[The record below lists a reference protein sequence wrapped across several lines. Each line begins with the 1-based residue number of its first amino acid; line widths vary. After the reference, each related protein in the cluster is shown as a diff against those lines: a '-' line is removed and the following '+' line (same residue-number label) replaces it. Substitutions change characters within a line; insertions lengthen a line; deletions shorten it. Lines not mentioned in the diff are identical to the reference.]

1 MHVSTST
8 NLAERFAQA
17 PTFEQFL
24 PTATENVD
32 LWHKMWERAQ
42 VPEALIAR
50 VEALPGRW
58 NLLVL
63 SADWCGD
70 ASNTVPPVARLAE
83 RARNLDLRLLDRD
96 ENLDLMDEHLTN
108 GTARSIPVVMVLDED
123 FREHSWWGPRPGA
136 LQEWVVTEG
145 MALPKDERYLRIRR
159 WYAQD
164 KGMTTLEEIVLLL
177 EDAAAMRRA
186 A

>member
-1 MHVSTST
+1 MEVSTTT

-17 PTFEQFL
+17 PTYEQFL
-24 PTATENVD
+24 PTATKNAD
-32 LWHKMWERAQ
+32 LWLKMWQR
-42 VPEALIAR
+42 AR
-50 VEALPGRW
+50 VPDAMVARAEALPGRW

-70 ASNTVPPVARLAE
+70 ASNTVPVVARLAA
-83 RARNLDLRLLDRD
+83 RARNLDLRILDRD

-108 GTARSIPVVMVLDED
+108 GTSRSIPVVMVLDQD
-123 FREHSWWGPRPGA
+123 FHEHNWWGPRPGA

-145 MALPKDERYLRIRR
+145 LSLPKDERYLRVRR

-164 KGMTTLEEIVLLL
+164 KGLTTLEEILLLL
-177 EDAAAMRRA
+177 EEAAAVRRA